1 MPGGRLRLDPLRTQD
16 QHSPEDK
23 PPYPLA
29 QVIVPKNARPFRR
42 RGQVPSTALKAR
54 RSAHKRRSFCSKSLS
69 EQPNRLRLIWI
80 LKSAL
85 PLLELGMAISGRIST
100 HRRRPDFPDRLFCNQ
115 NIMDTL
121 FVDPQSGGEAVNG
134 IIYLVGLVVIVLFI
148 LSFFGLR

>member
-1 MPGGRLRLDPLRTQD
+1 MAGISVPRPEADRPLT
-16 QHSPEDK
+16 
-23 PPYPLA
+23 A
-29 QVIVPKNARPFRR
+29 PF
-42 RGQVPSTALKAR
+42 P
-54 RSAHKRRSFCSKSLS
+54 S

-121 FVDPQSGGEAVNG
+121 SVDPQSGGEVVNG